1 MTISDTLAA
10 KRLTQRSLER
20 LQTKNE
26 LLPTVPSLD
35 RWAHEIE
42 SADPTTTMADADVH
56 AHAHEGDW
64 DAFVHRA
71 RANLL
76 GGKLHPRLETLTAEL
91 LPLVQKPTLEAAKV
105 QDVVRL
111 LIPTVS
117 RYTDASSRTAV
128 LAVLASILARD
139 HARPTPTPTAND
151 TKSPS
156 ITNGMTKW
164 LEAEVAKVEK
174 SGQNSTRFSLL
185 GWAAT
190 IYASVPRDDPL
201 DDGPW
206 ASLVHSFSTL
216 VYVLL
221 DPAANVK
228 PSMRNSVLVYTRRAV
243 RNRHASIP
251 RLVQTLAAAKTDPA
265 FRHAPLLGITMDV
278 ASHLKNAKGEKV
290 AGKPYIDEVK
300 AKVTDYYLNNV
311 VASKTTPPPHV
322 LAALSPFF
330 HSTLTSEDV
339 ISTFI
344 PALEKAVN
352 RVSEPG
358 LAVLAAF
365 VSSLDPSI
373 TAEPALR
380 AKLAPS
386 IVSQTKSAS
395 ASTRASAVQL
405 FAALFSAGEESDLLP
420 VAEQILTPLK
430 TGKTTSPDHRTTLY
444 TLLSIL
450 PASPKLSLEASSV
463 ALTGL
468 PKESNEQTVA
478 ATSSALSKYVP
489 AVLLANTPIPAP
501 QVAALVKGMADTKP
515 PLRRIHQQTVGNI
528 FWALPATSTDAQ
540 PVTDAMVA
548 FAEGVLPGLEGA
560 LKTITANTLNSPA
573 GPLEGYVAVAVLKGR
588 VQNFTASK
596 KLTEAIQA
604 NQTLQQL
611 GTTAGAKPN
620 FFLLDKLYKK
630 ITTKEE
636 GLWFVH
642 ALESFYRVLEGR
654 IAKDEGVRS
663 SFASALVY
671 LAVESSSFEVR
682 KAALAF
688 IHEANQQ
695 SPQLLHLAMRDAV
708 RAWLVQGEK
717 AKTPA
722 KPVADDAAEP
732 VDHAARLRPVLMT
745 LATFDESTPQDVV
758 EELVSHLL
766 VVAHHPRLSSAEA
779 SFWIEMLMHANV
791 QPDQLIETRLREL
804 LELIWADASLTPS
817 SKPFATAAYHAATT
831 LALVRPDGVVPALFA
846 QIEDDL
852 LPAHL
857 EFIGAEEFGIWGTPE
872 GTTFVDVLATAKT
885 SSTPTGKANSK
896 EHQIAM
902 WEAELRE
909 SLARKKPVAAQLSK
923 QDRVAFDKQLAK
935 EAEVRAHVAAA
946 LGRLR
951 RGFHLSLCLINSKTD
966 LIREYLA
973 RLVNHVLTVITM
985 QPATLVADEAFG
997 TYLALAGV
1005 CSERLGVFRVAL
1017 GVAVLRGVE
1026 AQVIPDH
1033 FRAEPLPALV
1043 SRVLYQLRYLAEAA
1057 AFDAGTY
1064 AYAAPLISRILRS
1077 GGIGLDST
1085 ETEAALEQLSLAL
1098 DFLSFHARQCS
1109 DTAFP
1114 RLLMIGD
1121 LFAAL
1126 VGYPSLSRTAS
1137 TALGDL
1143 GESIK
1148 DTATPEEVTAL
1159 LDGALTEEAFVRLAA
1174 LQALQPLDLTE
1185 FEFPA
1190 NLWVLAHD
1198 VDDRNRELAF
1208 TVWAENGLSVPENF
1222 LPFLI
1227 PLLSHSSAAVRQ
1239 SNAAAI
1245 AEGVG
1250 HHPEHV
1256 ADALVQ
1262 LIAEY
1267 EDKAK
1272 ELVPEYDR
1280 FGMLIEESLDAEDP
1294 WKSRKALASTLR
1306 LLSPLFSPVDVK
1318 TFFDLLITGQALGD
1332 RSQSVRSEMLD
1343 AAMAVIELHGK
1354 ANLQELIAL
1363 FEDFLARPSTGD
1375 QVHDYI
1381 TEALVILFGSLA
1393 RHLDPKDPR
1402 VKTVIGRL
1410 VEALKT
1416 PSEVV
1421 QAAVCDCLP
1430 PLIKVIPDDVPD
1442 LADQLLNDLFDAP
1455 KYAERR
1461 GAAYGLAG
1469 LVAGR
1474 GLSAIQEFGL
1484 MGRLQD
1490 NAEDKKA
1497 MQARQGAVFGYE
1509 VLSTV
1514 LGRLFEPYITEILPL
1529 LLNCFG
1535 DSSTDVREATQDA
1548 AKAIMSKLS
1557 GHAVKLIL
1565 PTLLSGLDDKQ
1576 WRAKKGAIE
1585 LMGAMAYL
1593 APRQLSVSLPT
1604 ILPRLTEVITDTHKQ
1619 VREAANTSL
1628 KRFGEVVS
1636 NPEIKDMTPVLLEA
1650 LVDPARK
1657 TSKALDALLATTFA
1671 HFIDASSLALLIPI
1685 LDRGLR
1691 ERSADIKRKSA
1702 AIIGNFATLTEAKD
1716 LVPYLSQLVPLVRE
1730 VLVDPVP
1737 EARTTAAKS
1746 LGGLVERLGEDNF
1759 PDLIDTLMGMLKV
1772 PSSGVDQQGA
1782 AQGVSEIL
1790 AGLGTDRLEDLLPT
1804 ILANTSSPRTYVREG
1819 HISLLV
1825 FLPVT
1830 FGDRFAPYL
1839 GRIIQPVLS
1848 GLADDSDFVRE
1859 ASMRAGRMIVASHSA
1874 KAIELLLPELERGL
1888 FDEAWRIRQ
1897 SSVTLIGDLLFR
1909 ISGISGKI
1917 SEDEDEA
1924 EDEDKDDVAPGMD
1937 AAKKALIDGL
1947 GKDRRDR
1954 VLAAIYIVRQDAVGI
1969 VRHAAVGVWKAL
1981 VSNTPRTAREI
1992 LPVLMQTL
2000 VRILASPG
2008 LDQRETAARCLADTC
2023 RRLGE
2028 AVLGEVIANL
2038 ARAMDSPDRRQREGV
2053 CLALTEL
2060 MANSSKS
2067 SLEAHES
2074 AVIAAVRSALVD
2086 SDPHVRS
2093 AAAQAF
2099 DIAQQVIGPRSIDET
2114 IPTLLDALQTPGDK
2128 ADAALEALREVM
2140 QVRAEKIFPVLI
2152 PRLIAKPITAF
2163 NARALAALVRVAGS
2177 ALGRRLTHIVDALQ
2191 LALETEQDEATLAD
2205 LDEAL
2210 TAVLASV
2217 DDHESGLG
2225 SLQMHMLGLCKHDAP
2240 AKRITG
2246 CRLFTRFCVA
2256 TDADFS
2262 DYTVDF
2268 IRQLVSLF
2276 DDRTADVVSAAW
2288 AALDALV
2295 KKIDKEDMEPLVVP
2309 LRRTIET
2316 VGTPGV
2322 PVDGF
2327 SRPNGL
2333 KPILPILLQGL
2344 LAGTAEQRE
2353 QAAYGLGDLVERSTP
2368 ESFKAY
2374 CIQTVG
2380 PLIRVIGDRF
2390 PAPVKSAILSTLTT
2404 LLVRVPQFVKPFFP
2418 QLQRTFV
2425 KCVVDPTSLSVR
2437 NRGAAALGALMVHQ
2451 PRVDPLVTELVNL
2464 ASTEAGEVRDATVNA
2479 LAHVVRSG
2487 GQHLSPQ
2494 SVASVVD
2501 LVSEAFAES
2510 PKEAYATAIA
2520 RVAAALA
2527 GHDASALEF
2536 VLTSFVVPTA
2546 PNQLPPTP
2554 LSVLTL
2560 RELVDAAPGVL
2571 YDLDRDATVELVVK
2585 LAQGGGNPALARPAR
2600 DTKEL
2605 FKERAPWRDDD
2616 AVLSKL

>member
-1 MTISDTLAA
+1 
-10 KRLTQRSLER
+10 
-20 LQTKNE
+20 
-26 LLPTVPSLD
+26 
-35 RWAHEIE
+35 
-42 SADPTTTMADADVH
+42 MADAQAGQD
-56 AHAHEGDW
+56 DW
-64 DAFVHRA
+64 DATLQQIRRDVLGA
-71 RANLL
+71 KVNL
-76 GGKLHPRLETLTAEL
+76 RLEALTNDL
-91 LPLVQKPTLEAAKV
+91 LPLVQKPSLEPSRV

-111 LIPTVS
+111 LIPTVP
-117 RYTDASSRTAV
+117 RYTDGPSRSAV
-128 LAVLASILARD
+128 LSVLSALLARD
-139 HARPTPTPTAND
+139 HAVATTPQENGEVNG
-151 TKSPS
+151 KSPA
-156 ITNGMTKW
+156 ITNGMIKW
-164 LEAEVAKVEK
+164 LEGEVSKIEK
-174 SGQNSTRFSLL
+174 SASTATRFSLL
-185 GWAAT
+185 GWATT
-190 IYASVPRDDPL
+190 IYASVPPEHPL
-201 DDGPW
+201 DDAPFSSLA
-206 ASLVHSFSTL
+206 ASISTL
-216 VYVLL
+216 VFALL
-221 DPAANVK
+221 DPAQSVK
-228 PSMRNSVLVYTRRAV
+228 PSMRNSTLVSTRRAI
-243 RNRHASIP
+243 RSRHQSIP
-251 RLVQTLAAAKTDPA
+251 RLVSILTTAKAEPTY
-265 FRHAPLLGITMDV
+265 RHAPLLGIVMDV
-278 ASHLKNAKGEKV
+278 ALHLKDSKGQVGAGQGYVDESKQKV
-290 AGKPYIDEVK
+290 IE
-300 AKVTDYYLNNV
+300 YYVNTV
-311 VASKTTPPPHV
+311 VASKTTPPAHV
-322 LAALSPFF
+322 LDAFSGFF
-330 HSTLTSEDV
+330 RSTLTLDEV
-339 ISTFI
+339 TATFV
-344 PALEKAVN
+344 PAMEKALN
-352 RVSEPG
+352 RVSEPA
-358 LAVLAAF
+358 LAVLGAF
-365 VSSLDPSI
+365 VASLDPRLSSD
-373 TAEPALR
+373 PGLR

-386 IVSQTKSAS
+386 VIAPTKSVS
-395 ASTRASAVQL
+395 APTRASAIRL
-405 FAALFSAGEESDLLP
+405 FTLLFSYGEEADLLP
-420 VAEQILTPLK
+420 VAEQVSTPLK
-430 TGKTTSPDHRTTLY
+430 SGKTSSPDHRTTLY
-444 TLLSIL
+444 TLLSVM
-450 PASPKLSLEASSV
+450 PPSPKLSLEAAST
-463 ALTGL
+463 AFAAMA
-468 PKESNEQTVA
+468 KETNEQTVA
-478 ATSSALSKYVP
+478 AMSATLSKHVP
-489 AVLLANTPIPAP
+489 TVLESETAIPPP
-501 QVAALVKGMADTKP
+501 QIAALVKGMADTKP
-515 PLRRIHQQTVGNI
+515 PLRRQNCLTVGNI
-528 FWALPATSTDAQ
+528 FWALPSAPTDDK
-540 PVTDAMVA
+540 PVSDAMRA
-548 FAEGVLPGLEGA
+548 FAEGVLPGLENA

-573 GPLEGYVAVAVLKGR
+573 GPLEAYVAAAVLKGR
-588 VQNFTASK
+588 ISTWGSK
-596 KLTEAIQA
+596 KVNESVQA
-604 NQTLQQL
+604 NPTLQQL
-611 GTTAGAKPN
+611 GVTAGAKPN
-620 FFLLDKLYKK
+620 FFLLDKLYRK
-630 ITTKEE
+630 ISTKEE
-636 GLWFVH
+636 GIWFVH
-642 ALESFYRVLEGR
+642 ALEAFFDVHEAK
-654 IAKDEGVRS
+654 IAQDEAVRA
-663 SFASALVY
+663 SFASALVF
-671 LAVESSSFEVR
+671 LAVESAFFEVR
-682 KAALAF
+682 KAVLAL
-688 IHEANQQ
+688 IGLANER
-695 SPQLLHLAMRDAV
+695 SPQLLHLAMREGI
-708 RAWLVQGEK
+708 RSWLLQSEK
-717 AKTPA
+717 AKAPA
-722 KPVADDAAEP
+722 KPVSDDADAP
-732 VDHAARLRPVLMT
+732 VDHASRLRPLLMSLVSFT
-745 LATFDESTPQDVV
+745 DSTARETV
-758 EELVSHLL
+758 EELVAQLL
-766 VVAHHPRLSSAEA
+766 VVAHHPRLSPAEA
-779 SFWIEMLMHANV
+779 SFWIEMVLHANV
-791 QPDQLIETRLREL
+791 QPDQLIDSKLAEL
-804 LELIWADASLTPS
+804 LELIWVDASLTPS
-817 SKPFATAAYHAATT
+817 SKPMATAAYRAATT
-831 LALVRPDGVVPALFA
+831 LALVRPDKVVPALYR

-852 LPAHL
+852 LPSHL
-857 EFIGAEEFGIWGTPE
+857 DFIGAEEFGIWGTPE
-872 GTTFVDVLATAKT
+872 GTTFVDPLATSKP

-923 QDRVAFDKQLAK
+923 QDRIALQTQLTKESETRQQVAT
-935 EAEVRAHVAAA
+935 A

-951 RGFHLSLCLINSKTD
+951 RGFELALCLIKSKTD

-973 RLVNHVLTVITM
+973 KLVNQVLTVITM
-985 QPATLVADEAFG
+985 QPATLVAEEAFG
-997 TYLALAGV
+997 TYVALAGV
-1005 CSERLGVFRVAL
+1005 CSERLGVFKVAL

-1026 AQVIPDH
+1026 AQVVPDN

-1043 SRVLYQLRYLAEAA
+1043 SRVLYQLRYLAESSP
-1057 AFDAGTY
+1057 FDAGTY
-1064 AYAAPLISRILRS
+1064 AYAAPLVSKILRS
-1077 GGIGLDST
+1077 GGIGLESS

-1109 DTAFP
+1109 DFAFP
-1114 RLLMIGD
+1114 RLTMIGD

-1137 TALGDL
+1137 SAIADL
-1143 GESIK
+1143 GEAIK
-1148 DTATPEEVTAL
+1148 DNASQEEIAAL

-1185 FEFPA
+1185 LEFPA

-1198 VDDRNRELAF
+1198 VDERNRELAA
-1208 TVWAENGLSVPENF
+1208 TVWAENGLTVPESF
-1222 LPFLI
+1222 LPFLT
-1227 PLLSHSSAAVRQ
+1227 PLLSHSSNAIRQAV
-1239 SNAAAI
+1239 AAAI
-1245 AEGVG
+1245 AEGVTY
-1250 HHPEHV
+1250 HPDHV
-1256 ADALVQ
+1256 ADALMQ

-1267 EDKAK
+1267 QDKAK
-1272 ELVPEYDR
+1272 ELLPQYDR
-1280 FGMLIEESLDAEDP
+1280 FGLLIEESLNAQDP
-1294 WKSRKALASTLR
+1294 WRGRKALATSLR
-1306 LLSPLFSPVDVK
+1306 LLSESFSTADVK
-1318 TFFDLLITGQALGD
+1318 TFFDLLINGEALGD
-1332 RSQSVRSEMLD
+1332 RSQSVRSEMLE
-1343 AAMAVIELHGK
+1343 AAMTVIDLHGK
-1354 ANLQELIAL
+1354 ENLQELIVL
-1363 FEDFLARPSTGD
+1363 FEDYLGRPSTGD
-1375 QVHDYI
+1375 EVQDHI
-1381 TEALVILFGSLA
+1381 TEALIILFGRLA
-1393 RHLDPKDPR
+1393 RHLDPTDPR

-1474 GLSAIQEFGL
+1474 GLSAIQEFGVI
-1484 MGRLQD
+1484 GRLQD

-1509 VLSTV
+1509 ILSTV

-1548 AKAIMSKLS
+1548 ARAIMSKLS

-1565 PTLLSGLDDKQ
+1565 PTLLAGLDDKQ

-1636 NPEIKDMTPVLLEA
+1636 NPEIKEMTPVLLEA

-1746 LGGLVERLGEDNF
+1746 LGGLVERLGENNF
-1759 PDLIDTLMGMLKV
+1759 PDLIDTLMAMLKV

-1790 AGLGTDRLEDLLPT
+1790 AGLGTDRLEDLLPI

-1830 FGDRFAPYL
+1830 FGDRFSPYL

-1859 ASMRAGRMIVASHSA
+1859 ASMRAGRMIVANHSL
-1874 KAIELLLPELERGL
+1874 KAIELLLPELEHGL

-1917 SEDEDEA
+1917 SEEEDEG
-1924 EDEDKDDVAPGMD
+1924 EEEEKEDVAPGMD

-1954 VLAAIYIVRQDAVGI
+1954 VLAAIYIVRQDAVGV

-1992 LPVLMQTL
+1992 LPVLMQTI

-2038 ARAMDSPDRRQREGV
+2038 QRAMDSPDRRQREGV

-2074 AVIAAVRSALVD
+2074 AVIAAVRTALVD
-2086 SDPHVRS
+2086 SDASVRS

-2099 DIAQQVIGPRSIDET
+2099 DVAQQVIGPRSIDET
-2114 IPTLLDALQTPGDK
+2114 IPTLLDALQTPGPK

-2140 QVRAEKIFPVLI
+2140 QVRSEKIFPVLI

-2191 LALETEQDEATLAD
+2191 GALETEHDEDTLD
-2205 LDEAL
+2205 NLNEAL

-2217 DDHESGLG
+2217 EDHESGLG
-2225 SLQMHMLGLCKHDAP
+2225 SLQMHMLSLCKNESP
-2240 AKRITG
+2240 TKRITG
-2246 CRLFTRFCVA
+2246 CSLFTRFCQA
-2256 TDADFS
+2256 TEADFS
-2262 DYTVDF
+2262 DYVVDF
-2268 IRQLVSLF
+2268 IRQLVSLL
-2276 DDRTADVVSAAW
+2276 DDRTPDVVGAAW
-2288 AALDALV
+2288 TALDALV

-2309 LRRTIET
+2309 LRRTIEST
-2316 VGTPGV
+2316 GTPGI

-2353 QAAYGLGDLVERSTP
+2353 QAAYGLGDLVERTSP
-2368 ESFKAY
+2368 EAFKAY

-2390 PAPVKSAILSTLTT
+2390 PAPVKSAILSTLTI
-2404 LLVRVPQFVKPFFP
+2404 LLTRVPQFVKPFFP

-2425 KCVVDPTSLSVR
+2425 KSLVDPTSLSVR
-2437 NRGAAALGALMVHQ
+2437 NRGATALGALMQHQ

-2464 ASTEAGEVRDATVNA
+2464 ASTEEGEVRDSVVNG
-2479 LAHVVRSG
+2479 LAKVTLSG
-2487 GQHLSPQ
+2487 GKNLSES
-2494 SVASVVD
+2494 SVSSIVD
-2501 LVSEAFAES
+2501 LVSEAFAET
-2510 PKEAYATAIA
+2510 PKEAYGTAIA
-2520 RVAAALA
+2520 RTVAALA
-2527 GHDASALEF
+2527 SHDSESLSF
-2536 VLTSFVVPTA
+2536 ILTSFVLSS
-2546 PNQLPPTP
+2546 QLPPTQ
-2554 LSVLTL
+2554 LSTITM
-2560 RELVDAAPGVL
+2560 RELLDTAPQVL
-2571 YDLDRDATVELVVK
+2571 YDLDKTATVDVLLK
-2585 LAQGGGNPALARPAR
+2585 LSAGGGNPALARPAR
-2600 DTKEL
+2600 EAKEL
-2605 FKERAPWRDDD
+2605 LKEREPWRDDD
-2616 AVLSKL
+2616 DVTSRL

>member
-1 MTISDTLAA
+1 
-10 KRLTQRSLER
+10 
-20 LQTKNE
+20 
-26 LLPTVPSLD
+26 
-35 RWAHEIE
+35 
-42 SADPTTTMADADVH
+42 MANCCNSSRNA
-56 AHAHEGDW
+56 
-64 DAFVHRA
+64 
-71 RANLL
+71 
-76 GGKLHPRLETLTAEL
+76 T
-91 LPLVQKPTLEAAKV
+91 TLEASKV

-111 LIPTVS
+111 LIPTVP

-128 LAVLASILARD
+128 LSVLSSILARD
-139 HARPTPTPTAND
+139 HAGSATENG
-151 TKSPS
+151 KGPS
-156 ITNGMTKW
+156 ITNGMVKW
-164 LEAEVAKVEK
+164 LESEVSKIEK
-174 SGQNSTRFSLL
+174 TGQTATRFSLL
-185 GWAAT
+185 NWAAT
-190 IYASVPRDDPL
+190 IYASVPKEGQLEDPQFL
-201 DDGPW
+201 
-206 ASLVHSFSTL
+206 SLLTSFSTL
-216 VYVLL
+216 LYLLL
-221 DPAANVK
+221 DPSAK
-228 PSMRNSVLVYTRRAV
+228 IKTSLRNSAVVITRRAI
-243 RNRHASIP
+243 RSRHASIP
-251 RLVQTLAAAKTDPA
+251 RLVSTLASAKAEPS
-265 FRHAPLLGITMDV
+265 FRHAPFLGVAIDV
-278 ASHLKNAKGEKV
+278 AAHLKNGKGEKV
-290 AGKPYIDEVK
+290 AGKPYIEECKSKLV
-300 AKVTDYYLNNV
+300 DYYLNNV
-311 VASKTTPPPHV
+311 VTSKTTPPPHV
-322 LAALSPFF
+322 LNAFSPFF
-330 HSTLTSEDV
+330 RSSLTSEEV
-339 ISTFI
+339 TSTII

-358 LAVLAAF
+358 LANLAAF
-365 VSSLDPSI
+365 VSSLDPSLVSD
-373 TAEPALR
+373 PALR

-386 IVSQTKSAS
+386 IVSQTKSVS
-395 ASTRASAVQL
+395 ASTRSSTVDL
-405 FAALFSAGEESDLLP
+405 FTVLYTAGEESDLLP
-420 VAEQILTPLK
+420 VAEQVFVPIK
-430 TGKTTSPDHRTTLY
+430 TSKTTSPDHRTTLY

-450 PASPKLSLEASSV
+450 PASPKLSLEAASIT
-463 ALTGL
+463 LTAL

-478 ATSSALSKYVP
+478 AMSAALAKHVP
-489 AVLLANTPIPAP
+489 AVLLSNTPIPGP
-501 QVAALVKGMADTKP
+501 QISSLVKGMADTKP
-515 PLRRIHQQTVGNI
+515 PLRRIHCQTVGNI
-528 FWALPATSTDAQ
+528 FWALPSTAVDEQ
-540 PVTDAMVA
+540 PITDAMVS

-588 VQNFTASK
+588 LQNYSSSK
-596 KLTEAIQA
+596 KLNESIQA

-611 GTTAGAKPN
+611 GISAGAKPN

-630 ITTKEE
+630 IATKEE
-636 GLWFVH
+636 GIWFVH
-642 ALESFYRVLEGR
+642 ALESFFKVHESR
-654 IAKDEGVRS
+654 IAKDEAVRA
-663 SFASALVY
+663 SFANALVF
-671 LAVESSSFEVR
+671 LAVESTSFEVR
-682 KAALAF
+682 KAVLAF
-688 IHEANQQ
+688 VLEANQH
-695 SPQLLHLAMRDAV
+695 SPQLLHLAMRHAI

-732 VDHAARLRPVLMT
+732 VDQAARLRPLLMT
-745 LATFDESTPQDVV
+745 LVSFPESTSREIV
-758 EELVSHLL
+758 EELASQVL

-791 QPDQLIETRLREL
+791 QPDQLIDSKLDEL
-804 LELIWADASLTPS
+804 LEIIYVDASLTPT
-817 SKPFATAAYHAATT
+817 SKPFASAAYHAATT
-831 LALVRPDGVVPALFA
+831 LALVQPEKVVPALFA

-857 EFIGAEEFGIWGTPE
+857 DFIGAEEFGIWGTPE
-872 GTTFVDVLATAKT
+872 GTTFVDVLAMTKT

-923 QDRVAFDKQLAK
+923 QDRIAFEKQLTK
-935 EAEVRAHVAAA
+935 ESEVRSQVASA

-951 RGFHLSLCLINSKTD
+951 RGFELSLCLVNSKTE

-985 QPATLVADEAFG
+985 QPATLVAEEAFG
-997 TYLALAGV
+997 TYLALANV
-1005 CSERLGVFRVAL
+1005 CSERLGVFKVAL
-1017 GVAVLRGVE
+1017 GVSVLRGVD
-1026 AQVIPDH
+1026 AQVVPDN
-1033 FRAEPLPALV
+1033 FRAEPLPSLV
-1043 SRVLYQLRYLAEAA
+1043 SRVLYQLRYLAESS

-1064 AYAAPLISRILRS
+1064 AYAAPLVSKILRS
-1077 GGIGLDST
+1077 GGIGIESS

-1121 LFAAL
+1121 LFATL

-1137 TALGDL
+1137 TALSDL

-1148 DTATPEEVTAL
+1148 DNATAGEIAAL

-1185 FEFPA
+1185 LEFPA

-1198 VDDRNRELAF
+1198 VDERNRELAF

-1222 LPFLI
+1222 LPSLI
-1227 PLLSHSSAAVRQ
+1227 PLLSHASPAIRQ

-1245 AEGVG
+1245 AEGVD
-1250 HHPEHV
+1250 HHPDHV
-1256 ADALVQ
+1256 ADALMQ

-1267 EDKAK
+1267 QEKAK
-1272 ELVPEYDR
+1272 ELLPQYDR

-1294 WKSRKALASTLR
+1294 WKSRKALATTLR
-1306 LLSPLFSPVDVK
+1306 LMSPIFSPVDVK
-1318 TFFDLLITGQALGD
+1318 TFFDLLINGQGLGD
-1332 RSQSVRSEMLD
+1332 RSQSVRSEMLE
-1343 AAMAVIELHGK
+1343 AAMTVIDLHGK
-1354 ANLQELIAL
+1354 ENLQELIVL
-1363 FEDFLARPSTGD
+1363 FEDFLGRPSTGD

-1410 VEALKT
+1410 IEALKT

-1484 MGRLQD
+1484 MGRFQD
-1490 NAEDKKA
+1490 NAEDKKSL
-1497 MQARQGAVFGYE
+1497 QARQGAVFGYE

-1636 NPEIKDMTPVLLEA
+1636 NPEIKEMTPILLEA
-1650 LVDPARK
+1650 LVDPSRK
-1657 TSKALDALLATTFA
+1657 TSKALDALLTTTFA

-1691 ERSADIKRKSA
+1691 ERSADVKRKSA

-1759 PDLIDTLMGMLKV
+1759 PDLIETLMAMLKV

-1830 FGDRFAPYL
+1830 FGDRFSPYL

-1859 ASMRAGRMIVASHSA
+1859 ASMRAGRMIVANHSS

-1917 SEDEDEA
+1917 SEEEDEA
-1924 EDEDKDDVAPGMD
+1924 EEEEKEDVAPGMD
-1937 AAKKALIDGL
+1937 AAKKALIEGL
-1947 GKDRRDR
+1947 GKERRDR

-2038 ARAMDSPDRRQREGV
+2038 QRAMDSPDRRQREGV

-2074 AVIAAVRSALVD
+2074 AVIAAVRTALVD

-2191 LALETEQDEATLAD
+2191 NALETEKDEDTLAD
-2205 LDEAL
+2205 LNEAL

-2225 SLQMHMLGLCKHDAP
+2225 SLQMHMLSLCKNEAP

-2246 CRLFTRFCVA
+2246 CSLFTRFCQA
-2256 TDADFS
+2256 TEADFS

-2268 IRQLVSLF
+2268 VRQLVSLF
-2276 DDRTADVVSAAW
+2276 DDRTKEVVTAAW
-2288 AALDALV
+2288 TALDALV

-2309 LRRTIET
+2309 LRRTIES

-2353 QAAYGLGDLVERSTP
+2353 QAAYGLGDLVERGTP

-2390 PAPVKSAILSTLTT
+2390 PAPVKSAILSTLTI
-2404 LLVRVPQFVKPFFP
+2404 LLTRVPQFVKPFFP

-2425 KCVVDPTSLSVR
+2425 KCLIDPTSLSVR
-2437 NRGAAALGALMVHQ
+2437 NRGATALGTLMVHQ
-2451 PRVDPLVTELVNL
+2451 ARVDPLVTELVNL
-2464 ASTEAGEVRDATVNA
+2464 ASTEEGEVRDSTVNG
-2479 LAHVVRSG
+2479 LAKVVFSG
-2487 GQHLSPQ
+2487 GKNLSES
-2494 SVASVVD
+2494 SVSSIVD
-2501 LVSEAFAES
+2501 LISEAFAET
-2510 PKEAYATAIA
+2510 PKESYSTAIA
-2520 RVAAALA
+2520 RTTAALA
-2527 GHDASALEF
+2527 FHDSESLSF
-2536 VLTSFVVPTA
+2536 ILTSFVVSA
-2546 PNQLPPTP
+2546 QLPPTQ
-2554 LSVLTL
+2554 LSTITV
-2560 RELVDAAPGVL
+2560 RELIDTAPQVL
-2571 YDLDRDATVELVVK
+2571 YDLDKDAMVDLLLK
-2585 LAQGGGNPALARPAR
+2585 LSAGGGNPALARPAR
-2600 DTKEL
+2600 EAKEL
-2605 FKERAPWRDDD
+2605 LKEREPWRDDD
-2616 AVLSKL
+2616 AVMSRL

>member
-1 MTISDTLAA
+1 
-10 KRLTQRSLER
+10 
-20 LQTKNE
+20 
-26 LLPTVPSLD
+26 
-35 RWAHEIE
+35 
-42 SADPTTTMADADVH
+42 MADAY
-56 AHAHEGDW
+56 AEW
-64 DAFVHRA
+64 DAFVQRA
-71 RANLL
+71 RAQLAAP
-76 GGKLHPRLETLTAEL
+76 KLHPRLESLADL
-91 LPLVQKPTLEAAKV
+91 LGAATSATLEPAQV
-105 QDVVRL
+105 QDLVRL
-111 LIPTVS
+111 LIPTVP
-117 RYTDASSRTAV
+117 RYTDAASRTAV
-128 LAVLASILARD
+128 LKVLAAVLARD
-139 HARPTPTPTAND
+139 YAPPSPASAEPATAN
-151 TKSPS
+151 KPAF
-156 ITNGMTKW
+156 TNGMIKW
-164 LEAEVAKVEK
+164 LESEVAKVDK
-174 SGQNSTRFSLL
+174 AGQASTRFALL
-185 GWAAT
+185 GWATT
-190 IYASVPRDDPL
+190 IYASVPPDHPL
-201 DDGPW
+201 EDGPW
-206 ASLVHSFSTL
+206 LSLVSSLSTL

-221 DPAANVK
+221 DPAASAK
-228 PSMRNSVLVYTRRAV
+228 ASIRSSVLVSTRRAI
-243 RNRHASIP
+243 RKRHASIP
-251 RLVQTLAAAKTDPA
+251 RIISTLTTVKADPTY
-265 FRHAPLLGITMDV
+265 RHAVLLGIALDV
-278 ASHLKNAKGEKV
+278 AAHLKNGKGEKV
-290 AGKPYIDEVK
+290 AGKPYIEEAKPKMIEYYIGSVVSSK
-300 AKVTDYYLNNV
+300 A
-311 VASKTTPPPHV
+311 TPPAHV
-322 LAALSPFF
+322 LTALAPFF
-330 HSTLTSEDV
+330 HSNLSSEEVGSTLV
-339 ISTFI
+339 

-352 RVSEPG
+352 RVSEAG
-358 LAVLAAF
+358 LAMLAAF
-365 VSSLDPSI
+365 VSALDPAIAFDPSVR
-373 TAEPALR
+373 T
-380 AKLAPS
+380 KLAPT
-386 IVSQTKSAS
+386 IVSQAKSVS
-395 ASTRASAVQL
+395 AATRSSAVQL
-405 FAALFSAGEESDLLP
+405 FTLLFSSGEEADLLP
-420 VAEQILTPLK
+420 VVEQIQTPLK

-444 TLLSIL
+444 TMLSIL
-450 PASPKLSLEASSV
+450 PVSPKISLDAALVTLGALS
-463 ALTGL
+463 
-468 PKESNEQTVA
+468 KESNEQTVA
-478 ATSSALSKYVP
+478 AMSLTLSKHVP
-489 AVLLANTPIPAP
+489 AALLGNSPIPAT
-501 QVAALVKGMADTKP
+501 QVAILVKGMAETKP
-515 PLRRIHQQTVGNI
+515 PLRRIHCQTVGNI
-528 FWALPATSTDAQ
+528 FWSLPAIATDER
-540 PVTDAMVA
+540 PITDAMIS
-548 FAEGVLPGLEGA
+548 FAEAILPGLEGA

-588 VQNFTASK
+588 LQHYTASK
-596 KLTEAIQA
+596 KLNDSIQS

-620 FFLLDKLYKK
+620 FFLLDKLYRK
-630 ITTKEE
+630 IATKEE
-636 GLWFVH
+636 GLWFAH
-642 ALESFYRVLEGR
+642 ALESFFDVYEAR
-654 IAKDEGVRS
+654 IAKDEAVRA
-663 SFASALVY
+663 SFASALVF
-671 LAVESSSFEVR
+671 LAVEGPTFEVR
-682 KAALAF
+682 KAALALVN
-688 IHEANQQ
+688 HANQHA
-695 SPQLLHLAMRDAV
+695 PQLLHLAMREGI
-708 RAWLVQGEK
+708 RSWLVQGEK
-717 AKTPA
+717 AKA
-722 KPVADDAAEP
+722 PVKAGADDAAEP
-732 VDHAARLRPVLMT
+732 VDPASRLRPLLMA
-745 LATFDESTPQDVV
+745 LVSFPESTPREVI
-758 EELVSHLL
+758 EELVSHLV
-766 VVAHHPRLSSAEA
+766 VVAHHPRLSSTEA
-779 SFWIEMLMHANV
+779 SFWIEMLLHAKV
-791 QPDQLIETRLREL
+791 SPDQLIAAKLDEL
-804 LELIWADASLTPS
+804 LELIWVDASLTPT
-817 SKPFATAAYHAATT
+817 SKPFTQAAYHAVTT
-831 LALVRPDGVVPALFA
+831 LALVRPDQVVPAVFA

-872 GTTFVDVLATAKT
+872 GTTFVDVLSTNK
-885 SSTPTGKANSK
+885 SSGTPTGKANSK

-909 SLARKKPVAAQLSK
+909 SLARKKPVAAQMSK
-923 QDRVAFDKQLAK
+923 QDRQAFDKQLAK
-935 EAEVRAHVAAA
+935 ESETRSQVAAA

-951 RGFHLSLCLINSKTD
+951 RGFELSLCLVNSKTE

-985 QPATLVADEAFG
+985 QPATLVASEAFS
-997 TYLALAGV
+997 TYLALANV
-1005 CSERLGVFRVAL
+1005 CSERLGVFKVAL
-1017 GVAVLRGVE
+1017 GVSVLRSVE
-1026 AQVIPDH
+1026 AQVVPDN

-1043 SRVLYQLRYLAEAA
+1043 SRVLYQLRYLAESSP
-1057 AFDAGTY
+1057 FDAGTY
-1064 AYAAPLISRILRS
+1064 AYAAPLVSKILRS
-1077 GGIGLDST
+1077 GGIGLENS

-1109 DTAFP
+1109 DIAFP

-1126 VGYPSLSRTAS
+1126 VGYPSLSRTAA
-1137 TALGDL
+1137 TAISDL

-1148 DTATPEEVTAL
+1148 DNANQEEITAL

-1185 FEFPA
+1185 LDFPA

-1198 VDDRNRELAF
+1198 VDERNRELAF
-1208 TVWAENGLSVPENF
+1208 TVWAENGLGVPENF
-1222 LPFLI
+1222 LLSLI

-1239 SNAAAI
+1239 STAAAI

-1250 HHPEHV
+1250 HHPDHA
-1256 ADALVQ
+1256 ADALMQ

-1267 EDKAK
+1267 QEKAK
-1272 ELVPEYDR
+1272 ELLPQYDR

-1294 WKSRKALASTLR
+1294 WRSRKALATTLR
-1306 LLSPLFSPVDVK
+1306 LLSPIFSPVDVK
-1318 TFFDLLITGQALGD
+1318 TFFDLLINGEALGD
-1332 RSQSVRSEMLD
+1332 RSQSVRSEMLE
-1343 AAMAVIELHGK
+1343 AASTVIDSHGK
-1354 ANLQELIAL
+1354 ENLQELIAL
-1363 FEDFLARPSTGD
+1363 FEEYLGRPSTGD
-1375 QVHDYI
+1375 EVQDHI

-1393 RHLDPKDPR
+1393 RHLDPKDAR

-1442 LADQLLNDLFDAP
+1442 LADQLLNDLFNAP

-1484 MGRLQD
+1484 IGRLQD

-1509 VLSTV
+1509 ILSTV

-1565 PTLLSGLDDKQ
+1565 PTLLAGLDDKQ

-1619 VREAANTSL
+1619 VRESANTSL

-1636 NPEIKDMTPVLLEA
+1636 NPEIKEMTPVLLEA

-1657 TSKALDALLATTFA
+1657 TSKALDALLTTTFA

-1830 FGDRFAPYL
+1830 FGDRFSPYL
-1839 GRIIQPVLS
+1839 GRIIQPVLG

-1859 ASMRAGRMIVASHSA
+1859 ASMRAGRMIVANHSA
-1874 KAIELLLPELERGL
+1874 KAIDLLLPELERGL

-1917 SEDEDEA
+1917 SEEEEEA
-1924 EDEDKDDVAPGMD
+1924 EEEEKEDIAPGMD
-1937 AAKKALIDGL
+1937 AAKKALIEGL
-1947 GKDRRDR
+1947 GKERRDR

-2038 ARAMDSPDRRQREGV
+2038 QKAMDSPDRRQREGV

-2099 DIAQQVIGPRSIDET
+2099 DIAQQVIGARSIDET

-2191 LALETEQDEATLAD
+2191 NALETETDEDTLAD
-2205 LDEAL
+2205 LNEAL

-2225 SLQMHMLGLCKHDAP
+2225 SLQMHMLGLCKHESP
-2240 AKRITG
+2240 TKRITG
-2246 CRLFTRFCVA
+2246 CSLFTRFCQA
-2256 TDADFS
+2256 TEADFS

-2268 IRQLVSLF
+2268 IRQLVSLL
-2276 DDRTADVVSAAW
+2276 DDRTPDVVSAAW
-2288 AALDALV
+2288 SALDALV

-2353 QAAYGLGDLVERSTP
+2353 QAAYGLGDLVERSSP

-2390 PAPVKSAILSTLTT
+2390 PAPVKSAILSTLTI
-2404 LLVRVPQFVKPFFP
+2404 LLTRVPQFVKPFFP

-2425 KCVVDPTSLSVR
+2425 KCLVDPTSLSVR
-2437 NRGAAALGALMVHQ
+2437 NRGATALGALMVHQ
-2451 PRVDPLVTELVNL
+2451 ARVDPLVTELVNL
-2464 ASTEAGEVRDATVNA
+2464 ASTEEGEVRDSTVNG
-2479 LAHVVRSG
+2479 LAKVVLSG
-2487 GQHLSPQ
+2487 GKNLSES
-2494 SVASVVD
+2494 SVSSIVD
-2501 LVSEAFAES
+2501 LISEAFAET
-2510 PKEAYATAIA
+2510 PKESYATAIA
-2520 RVAAALA
+2520 RTAASLA
-2527 GHDASALEF
+2527 YHDSESLSF
-2536 VLTSFVVPTA
+2536 ILTSFVLST
-2546 PNQLPPTP
+2546 QLPPTQI
-2554 LSVLTL
+2554 STITV
-2560 RELVDAAPGVL
+2560 RELLDTAPQVL
-2571 YDLDRDATVELVVK
+2571 YDLDKDATVDLLLK
-2585 LAQGGGNPALARPAR
+2585 LSATGGNPALARPAR
-2600 DTKEL
+2600 EAKEL
-2605 FKERAPWRDDD
+2605 LKEREPWCDDD
-2616 AVLSKL
+2616 SVLSKL

>member
-1 MTISDTLAA
+1 MDSSQD
-10 KRLTQRSLER
+10 
-20 LQTKNE
+20 
-26 LLPTVPSLD
+26 D
-35 RWAHEIE
+35 WA
-42 SADPTTTMADADVH
+42 
-56 AHAHEGDW
+56 
-64 DAFVHRA
+64 AFVLRA
-71 RANLL
+71 RSDLL
-76 GGKLHPRLETLTAEL
+76 GGKLHPRLETLTRDL
-91 LPLVQKPTLEAAKV
+91 VPLVKKRKLHPNLEPAQV

-111 LIPTVS
+111 LIPTVP
-117 RYTDASSRTAV
+117 RYTDASSRSAV
-128 LAVLASILARD
+128 LSVLAALLARGD
-139 HARPTPTPTAND
+139 
-151 TKSPS
+151 PS
-156 ITNGMTKW
+156 ITNGLVKW
-164 LEAEVAKVEK
+164 LESEVTKVEK
-174 SGQNSTRFSLL
+174 SGQTSTRFALL

-190 IYASVPRDDPL
+190 IYSSLAATAHEGDTAPSYASV
-201 DDGPW
+201 
-206 ASLVHSFSTL
+206 VNSFSTL
-216 VYVLL
+216 AYVLL
-221 DPAANVK
+221 DPTSEVK
-228 PSMRNSVLVYTRRAV
+228 TSLRNSVLVISRRAL
-243 RNRHASIP
+243 RSRHAAIP
-251 RLVQTLAAAKTDPA
+251 RLIETLTTAKADPTY
-265 FRHAPLLGITMDV
+265 RHAPLIGIAMDV
-278 ASHLKNAKGEKV
+278 AAHLKNGKGEKT
-290 AGKPYIDEVK
+290 AGQPYIDE
-300 AKVTDYYLNNV
+300 AKPKVIGYYLNSV
-311 VASKTTPPPHV
+311 TTSKTTPPSHV
-322 LAALSPFF
+322 LDALSPFF
-330 HSTLTSEDV
+330 RSDLTLDEVNSQFV
-339 ISTFI
+339 

-358 LAVLAAF
+358 LAVLSSF
-365 VSSLDPSI
+365 VSALGPEIATDPSV
-373 TAEPALR
+373 R
-380 AKLAPS
+380 GKLAPS
-386 IVSQTKSAS
+386 IVSQAKSVS
-395 ASTRASAVQL
+395 AATRASAVRL
-405 FAALFSAGEESDLLP
+405 FTLLFSTGEESDL
-420 VAEQILTPLK
+420 VGIADQVVTPLK

-444 TLLSIL
+444 MMLSVL
-450 PASPKLSLEASSV
+450 PASSGKLSLEATTV
-463 ALTGL
+463 ALTAL
-468 PKESNEQTVA
+468 AKESNEHTVSA
-478 ATSSALSKYVP
+478 MSAALSRHVP
-489 AVLLANTPIPAP
+489 AVLIANSAIPAAL
-501 QVAALVKGMADTKP
+501 VAALVKGMADTKP
-515 PLRRIHQQTVGNI
+515 NLRRIHNQTAGNI
-528 FWALPATSTDAQ
+528 FWALPAAKTTDAI
-540 PVTDAMVA
+540 VS
-548 FAEGVLPGLEGA
+548 FAEGVLPGFENA
-560 LKTITANTLNSPA
+560 LRTITANTLNSPA

-588 VQNFTASK
+588 FPTYASSSK
-596 KLTEAIQA
+596 KINDAIQQ

-620 FFLLDKLYKK
+620 FFLFDKLYRK
-630 ITTKEE
+630 IATREE

-642 ALESFYRVLEGR
+642 ALESFFEVLESR
-654 IAKDEGVRS
+654 IAKDEAVRA
-663 SFASALVY
+663 SFANALVF
-671 LAVESSSFEVR
+671 LVVEGPAFEAR
-682 KAALAF
+682 KVALAF
-688 IHEANQQ
+688 VSHANER
-695 SPQLLHLAMRDAV
+695 SPQLTHLALREAI
-708 RAWLVQGEK
+708 RSWLVQGEK
-717 AKTPA
+717 AKTPV
-722 KPVADDAAEP
+722 KSISEDASEP
-732 VDHAARLRPVLMT
+732 VDYAPRLRPLLMG
-745 LATFDESTPQDVV
+745 LVSFVESTPRETV
-758 EELVSHLL
+758 EELVSDLL
-766 VVAHHPRLSSAEA
+766 VIAHHPRLSSVEA

-791 QPDQLIETRLREL
+791 QPDELIAKSLGAL
-804 LELIWADASLTPS
+804 LELIWKDASLTPA
-817 SKPFATAAYHAATT
+817 SKPFASAAYHAATT
-831 LALVRPDGVVPALFA
+831 LALVRPDEVVPALFS

-857 EFIGAEEFGIWGTPE
+857 DFIGAEEFGIWKTPE
-872 GTTFVDVLATAKT
+872 GTPFVDVLATAKAST
-885 SSTPTGKANSK
+885 TPTGKANSK

-923 QDRVAFDKQLAK
+923 QDRIALEKQLAK
-935 EAEVRAHVAAA
+935 ESEVRLQVAAA

-951 RGFHLSLCLINSKTD
+951 RGFALSLCLIASKTE

-985 QPATLVADEAFG
+985 QPATLVADEAFS
-997 TYLALAGV
+997 TYLALANV
-1005 CSERLGVFRVAL
+1005 CSERLGVFEVAL
-1017 GVAVLRGVE
+1017 GVSVLRGVD
-1026 AQVIPDH
+1026 AQVVPEN
-1033 FRAEPLPALV
+1033 FRAEPLPSLV
-1043 SRVLYQLRYLAEAA
+1043 SRVLYQLRYLAEASP
-1057 AFDAGTY
+1057 FDAGTY
-1064 AYAAPLISRILRS
+1064 AYAAPLVSKILRS
-1077 GGIGLDST
+1077 GGIGLESS

-1098 DFLSFHARQCS
+1098 DFLSFHAGQCS

-1126 VGYPSLSRTAS
+1126 NGYPSLSRAAS
-1137 TALGDL
+1137 TAIGHV

-1148 DTATPEEVTAL
+1148 DNATNEEIAAL
-1159 LDGALTEEAFVRLAA
+1159 LDGALTEDAFVRLAA
-1174 LQALQPLDLTE
+1174 VQALQPLDLTE
-1185 FEFPA
+1185 LEFPA
-1190 NLWVLAHD
+1190 NLWVLTHD
-1198 VDDRNRELAF
+1198 VDERNRELAF
-1208 TVWAENGLSVPENF
+1208 TVWAENGLSVPETF
-1222 LPFLI
+1222 LPFLL

-1239 SNAAAI
+1239 ATAAAI
-1245 AEGVG
+1245 AEGVD

-1256 ADALVQ
+1256 ADALMQ
-1262 LIAEY
+1262 LVAEY
-1267 EDKAK
+1267 QEKAK
-1272 ELVPEYDR
+1272 ELLPQYDR

-1294 WKSRKALASTLR
+1294 WKARKALATTLR
-1306 LLSPLFSPVDVK
+1306 LMSPIFSPVDVK
-1318 TFFDLLITGQALGD
+1318 TFFDLLINGEALGD
-1332 RSQSVRSEMLD
+1332 RSQSVRSEMLE
-1343 AAMAVIELHGK
+1343 AAMTVIDLHGK
-1354 ANLQELIAL
+1354 ENLQDLIVL
-1363 FEDFLARPSTGD
+1363 FEDFLGRPTSGD
-1375 QVHDYI
+1375 QVQDYI

-1393 RHLDPKDPR
+1393 RHLDPRDPR

-1474 GLSAIQEFGL
+1474 GLSAVQEFGL

-1509 VLSTV
+1509 ILSTV

-1628 KRFGEVVS
+1628 KRFGEVVT

-1759 PDLIDTLMGMLKV
+1759 PDLIDTLMAMLKV

-1804 ILANTSSPRTYVREG
+1804 ILSNTSSPRTYVREG

-1830 FGDRFAPYL
+1830 FGDRFSPYL

-1859 ASMRAGRMIVASHSA
+1859 ASMRAGRMIVANHSS

-1917 SEDEDEA
+1917 SEEEEEA
-1924 EDEDKDDVAPGMD
+1924 EDEEKEDVAPGMD

-1947 GKDRRDR
+1947 GKERRDR

-2038 ARAMDSPDRRQREGV
+2038 QRAMDSPDRRQREGV

-2114 IPTLLDALQTPGDK
+2114 IPTLLDALQTPGEK

-2191 LALETEQDEATLAD
+2191 NALETEEDEETLTD
-2205 LDEAL
+2205 LNEAL

-2225 SLQMHMLGLCKHDAP
+2225 SLQMHMLGLCKHESP
-2240 AKRITG
+2240 TKRITG
-2246 CRLFTRFCVA
+2246 CSLFTRFCQA
-2256 TDADFS
+2256 TEADFS

-2276 DDRTADVVSAAW
+2276 DDRTTDVVSAAW
-2288 AALDALV
+2288 EALDALV

-2353 QAAYGLGDLVERSTP
+2353 QAAYGLGDLVERSSP
-2368 ESFKAY
+2368 ESFKPY

-2390 PAPVKSAILSTLTT
+2390 PAPVKSAILSTLTI
-2404 LLVRVPQFVKPFFP
+2404 LLTRVPQFVKPFFP

-2425 KCVVDPTSLSVR
+2425 KCLVDPTSLSVR
-2437 NRGAAALGALMVHQ
+2437 NRGATALGALMVHQ
-2451 PRVDPLVTELVNL
+2451 ARVDPLVTELVNL
-2464 ASTEAGEVRDATVNA
+2464 ASTEEGEVRDSTVNG
-2479 LAHVVRSG
+2479 LAKVVLSG
-2487 GQHLSPQ
+2487 GKNLSES
-2494 SVASVVD
+2494 SVSSIVD
-2501 LVSEAFAES
+2501 LVSEAFAET
-2510 PKEAYATAIA
+2510 PKESYATAIA
-2520 RVAAALA
+2520 RTAAALA
-2527 GHDASALEF
+2527 SHDADALSF
-2536 VLTSFVVPTA
+2536 ILTSFVIS
-2546 PNQLPPTP
+2546 NQQLPPTQ
-2554 LSVLTL
+2554 LSTITV
-2560 RELVDAAPGVL
+2560 RELVDTAPRVL
-2571 YDLDRDATVELVVK
+2571 YDLDRDATVDLVVK
-2585 LAQGGGNPALARPAR
+2585 LSAGGGNPALARPAR
-2600 DTKEL
+2600 EAKEL
-2605 FKERAPWRDDD
+2605 LKEREPWCDDD
-2616 AVLSKL
+2616 AVTSKL

>member
-1 MTISDTLAA
+1 MSASDSIG
-10 KRLTQRSLER
+10 Q
-20 LQTKNE
+20 
-26 LLPTVPSLD
+26 D
-35 RWAHEIE
+35 
-42 SADPTTTMADADVH
+42 
-56 AHAHEGDW
+56 DW
-64 DAFVHRA
+64 DAFVQRA
-71 RANLL
+71 RADLL
-76 GGKLHPRLETLTAEL
+76 GGKVNPRLELLRGEL
-91 LPLVQKPTLEAAKV
+91 LQIVKKPSLEPSQA

-111 LIPTVS
+111 LIPTVP
-117 RYTDASSRTAV
+117 RYTDASSRSAV
-128 LAVLASILARD
+128 LSVLSALLARD
-139 HARPTPTPTAND
+139 HSGSTEVGQPNGKA
-151 TKSPS
+151 PS
-156 ITNGMTKW
+156 MTNGMIKW
-164 LEAEVAKVEK
+164 LENEVNKIEK
-174 SGQNSTRFSLL
+174 SGQNATRFSLL

-190 IYASVPRDDPL
+190 IYSSVPSDGSLEDPQWL
-201 DDGPW
+201 
-206 ASLVHSFSTL
+206 SLLSSLSTL
-216 VYVLL
+216 VYILL
-221 DPAANVK
+221 DPTTKIK
-228 PSMRNSVLVYTRRAV
+228 PSLRNSVLVITRRAI

-251 RLVQTLAAAKTDPA
+251 RLVQALTSAKADPT
-265 FRHAPLLGITMDV
+265 FRHAPLIGIAMDV
-278 ASHLKNAKGEKV
+278 AAHLKNGKGEKV
-290 AGKPYIDEVK
+290 AGQPYIEESK
-300 AKVTDYYLNNV
+300 TKVSEYYLNNV
-311 VASKTTPPPHV
+311 VTSKTTPPPQV
-322 LAALSPFF
+322 LDALSPFF
-330 HSTLTSEDV
+330 RSTLSLEE
-339 ISTFI
+339 ISSTFV

-358 LAVLAAF
+358 LAVLSSF
-365 VSSLDPSI
+365 VASLDPSL
-373 TAEPALR
+373 ASDPSLR
-380 AKLAPS
+380 AKLAPA
-386 IVSQTKSAS
+386 IISQTKSAS
-395 ASTRASAVQL
+395 ASTRSSAIRL
-405 FAALFSAGEESDLLP
+405 FTSLFSSGAESDLLP
-420 VAEQILTPLK
+420 VAEQIFTPLK

-444 TLLSIL
+444 TLVSIL
-450 PASPKLSLEASSV
+450 PASPKLSLEAASI
-463 ALTGL
+463 ALTAL
-468 PKESNEQTVA
+468 PKESNEQTV
-478 ATSSALSKYVP
+478 SAMSASLTKHVP
-489 AVLLANTPIPAP
+489 AVLLSNTPIPAP
-501 QVAALVKGMADTKP
+501 QIAALVKGMADTKP
-515 PLRRIHQQTVGNI
+515 PLRRLHNQTVGNI
-528 FWALPATSTDAQ
+528 FWNLPATSTDEQ
-540 PVTDAMVA
+540 HITEAMVS

-588 VQNFTASK
+588 LQNYSGSK
-596 KLTEAIQA
+596 KLNDSIQV

-611 GTTAGAKPN
+611 GTTNGAKPN

-630 ITTKEE
+630 ISTKEE
-636 GLWFVH
+636 GIWFIH
-642 ALESFYRVLEGR
+642 ALESFFGALETR
-654 IAKDEGVRS
+654 IAKDEAVRA
-663 SFASALVY
+663 SFANALVF
-671 LAVESSSFEVR
+671 LAVEGPTFEVR

-688 IHEANQQ
+688 VQEATER
-695 SPQLLHLAMRDAV
+695 SPQLLHLAMRDAI
-708 RAWLVQGEK
+708 RSWLVQGEK

-722 KPVADDAAEP
+722 KPVAEDAAEP
-732 VDHAARLRPVLMT
+732 IDHATRLRPLLMT
-745 LATFDESTPQDVV
+745 LVTFAESTPRETV

-766 VVAHHPRLSSAEA
+766 VVAHHPRLSSVEA

-791 QPDQLIETRLREL
+791 SPDQLIAAKLNEL
-804 LELIWADASLTPS
+804 LEFIWVDASLTPS

-831 LALVRPDGVVPALFA
+831 LALVRPNEVVPALFA

-872 GTTFVDVLATAKT
+872 GTTFVDVLATNKT

-923 QDRVAFDKQLAK
+923 QDRQTLEKQLTK
-935 EAEVRAHVAAA
+935 EAEVRSQVAAA

-951 RGFHLSLCLINSKTD
+951 RGFELSLCLINSRTE

-985 QPATLVADEAFG
+985 QPATLVAEEAFS
-997 TYLALAGV
+997 TYLALANV
-1005 CSERLGVFRVAL
+1005 CSERLGVFKVAL
-1017 GVAVLRGVE
+1017 GVSVLRGVD
-1026 AQVIPDH
+1026 AQVVPEN
-1033 FRAEPLPALV
+1033 FRAEPLPSLV
-1043 SRVLYQLRYLAEAA
+1043 SRVLYQLRYLAESS

-1064 AYAAPLISRILRS
+1064 AYAAPLISKILRS
-1077 GGIGLDST
+1077 GGIGLESS

-1121 LFAAL
+1121 LFATL

-1137 TALGDL
+1137 TAISDL

-1148 DTATPEEVTAL
+1148 DNATAEEIAAL

-1185 FEFPA
+1185 LEFPA

-1198 VDDRNRELAF
+1198 VDERNRELAF
-1208 TVWAENGLSVPENF
+1208 TVWAENGLQVPENF
-1222 LPFLI
+1222 LPFLL

-1239 SNAAAI
+1239 STAAAI
-1245 AEGVG
+1245 AQGID
-1250 HHPEHV
+1250 HHPDHV
-1256 ADALVQ
+1256 ADALMQ

-1267 EDKAK
+1267 QEKAK
-1272 ELVPEYDR
+1272 ELLPQYDK
-1280 FGMLIEESLDAEDP
+1280 FGMLIEESLNAEDP
-1294 WKSRKALASTLR
+1294 WKSRKALATTLR
-1306 LLSPLFSPVDVK
+1306 LMSPIFSPVDVK
-1318 TFFDLLITGQALGD
+1318 TFFDLLINGEALGD
-1332 RSQSVRSEMLD
+1332 RSQSVRSEMLE
-1343 AAMAVIELHGK
+1343 AAMTVIDLHGK
-1354 ANLQELIAL
+1354 ENLQDLIVL
-1363 FEDFLARPSTGD
+1363 FEDFLGRPSTGD
-1375 QVHDYI
+1375 QVQDYI

-1430 PLIKVIPDDVPD
+1430 PLIKVIPDEVPD
-1442 LADQLLNDLFDAP
+1442 LADQLLNDLFEAP

-1497 MQARQGAVFGYE
+1497 LQARQGAVFGYE
-1509 VLSTV
+1509 ILATV

-1535 DSSTDVREATQDA
+1535 DSSPDVREATQDA

-1636 NPEIKDMTPVLLEA
+1636 NPEIKEMTPVLLEA

-1657 TSKALDALLATTFA
+1657 TSKALDVLLSTTFA

-1759 PDLIDTLMGMLKV
+1759 PDLIDTLMAMLKV

-1804 ILANTSSPRTYVREG
+1804 ILSNTSSPRTYVREG

-1830 FGDRFAPYL
+1830 FGDRFSPYL

-1859 ASMRAGRMIVASHSA
+1859 ASMRAGRMIVANHSS

-1917 SEDEDEA
+1917 SEEEEEA
-1924 EDEDKDDVAPGMD
+1924 EEEEKEEVAPGMD
-1937 AAKKALIDGL
+1937 AAKKALIEGL
-1947 GKDRRDR
+1947 GKERRDR

-2038 ARAMDSPDRRQREGV
+2038 QRAMDSPDRRQREGV

-2099 DIAQQVIGPRSIDET
+2099 DVAQQVIGPRSIDET

-2152 PRLIAKPITAF
+2152 PRLIARPITAF

-2191 LALETEQDEATLAD
+2191 NALETEEDEETLGD
-2205 LDEAL
+2205 LNEAL

-2225 SLQMHMLGLCKHDAP
+2225 SLQMHMLGLCKHESP
-2240 AKRITG
+2240 TKRITG
-2246 CRLFTRFCVA
+2246 CSLFARFCQA
-2256 TDADFS
+2256 TEADFS

-2276 DDRTADVVSAAW
+2276 DDRTPDVVSAAW
-2288 AALDALV
+2288 SALDALV

-2309 LRRTIET
+2309 LRRTIEN

-2353 QAAYGLGDLVERSTP
+2353 QAAYGLGDLVERSSP
-2368 ESFKAY
+2368 ESFKPY

-2390 PAPVKSAILSTLTT
+2390 PAPVKSAILSTLTI
-2404 LLVRVPQFVKPFFP
+2404 LLTRVPQFVKPFFP

-2425 KCVVDPTSLSVR
+2425 KCLIDPTSLSVR
-2437 NRGAAALGALMVHQ
+2437 NRGATALGALMVHQ
-2451 PRVDPLVTELVNL
+2451 ARVDPLVTELVNL
-2464 ASTEAGEVRDATVNA
+2464 ASTEEGEVRDSTVNG
-2479 LAHVVRSG
+2479 LAKVVYSG
-2487 GQHLSPQ
+2487 GKNLSES
-2494 SVASVVD
+2494 SVSSIVD
-2501 LVSEAFAES
+2501 LISEAFAET
-2510 PKEAYATAIA
+2510 PKESYSTAIA
-2520 RVAAALA
+2520 RTTASLA
-2527 GHDASALEF
+2527 FHDSESLSF
-2536 VLTSFVVPTA
+2536 ILTSFVLS
-2546 PNQLPPTP
+2546 NQQLPPTQ
-2554 LSVLTL
+2554 LSTITI
-2560 RELVDAAPGVL
+2560 RELIETAPRVL
-2571 YDLDRDATVELVVK
+2571 YDLDKDATVDLLIK
-2585 LAQGGGNPALARPAR
+2585 LSAGGGNPALARPAR
-2600 DTKEL
+2600 EAKEL
-2605 FKERAPWRDDD
+2605 LKEREPWCDDD
-2616 AVLSKL
+2616 SIMSKL